1 MSELTDF
8 ERGRIIGRWEAG
20 ESTRNIASALNR
32 SQSQV
37 TRSATVRNYLHEEGY
52 YSRVALRKPFVSEKN
67 RQKRLKWCKERKNW
81 NTEWNY
87 VIWSDESRYNL
98 HQNDGRQRVC
108 RLP

>member
-37 TRSATVRNYLHEEGY
+37 TRAIKAFKIKL
-52 YSRVALRKPFVSEKN
+52 L
-67 RQKRLKWCKERKNW
+67 L
-81 NTEWNY
+81 
-87 VIWSDESRYNL
+87 
-98 HQNDGRQRVC
+98 
-108 RLP
+108 LPKKIQMN